1 MSVPH
6 QIPCPICKKPVD
18 FSAEPQGPFCSVRCK
33 MVDLGKWLGE
43 EYLISEPLRPEH
55 FASFEDLPDGP
66 GLDGPRGASDEE
78 DL

>member
-1 MSVPH
+1 MSAPH
-6 QIPCPICKKPVD
+6 QIQCPICKKPVD
-18 FSAEPQGPFCSVRCK
+18 FFADPQGPFCSSRCK

-43 EYLISEPLRPEH
+43 EYRMSEPLRPEH

-66 GLDGPRGASDEE
+66 ELDRAVEPADEG